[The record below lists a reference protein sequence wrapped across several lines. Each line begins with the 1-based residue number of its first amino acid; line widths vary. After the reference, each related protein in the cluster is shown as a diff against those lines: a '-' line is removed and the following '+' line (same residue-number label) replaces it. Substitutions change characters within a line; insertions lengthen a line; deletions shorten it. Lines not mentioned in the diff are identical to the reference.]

1 MKVLFA
7 TLAVSITAHSVK
19 LVKPQ
24 LTFDGL
30 VKPLVG
36 NALCWARNTV
46 RPVVIHDYR
55 NAQYNGSLVVGTPSE
70 EINVL
75 YDRGSS
81 NLWVPNSDCCDGS
94 QVTISTT

>member
-24 LTFDGL
+24 LTSDEL

-36 NALCWARNTV
+36 NALCWTRDTM
-46 RPVVIHDYR
+46 RPV
-55 NAQYNGSLVVGTPSE
+55 
-70 EINVL
+70 
-75 YDRGSS
+75 
-81 NLWVPNSDCCDGS
+81 S
-94 QVTISTT
+94 QW